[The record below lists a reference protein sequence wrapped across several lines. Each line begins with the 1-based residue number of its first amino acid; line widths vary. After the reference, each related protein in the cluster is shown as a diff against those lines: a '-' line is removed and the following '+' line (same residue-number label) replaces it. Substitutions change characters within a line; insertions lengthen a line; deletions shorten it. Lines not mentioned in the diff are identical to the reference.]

1 MAKNVRV
8 HELAKELGMTN
19 AETVELCHSLGVPIK
34 GQSSSLNEAYADMVR
49 RKAER
54 EGLTRDEQ
62 PQEAPAESGG
72 SKAKKTGSTIRIH
85 ALAKEL
91 QMTNPELVAFCQSLD
106 LAVKGHSSTL
116 NEDDAAM
123 VREKAQQAGLI
134 GSTAP
139 APAPAADESAAIA
152 EAEPAEQPAIKLESS
167 AAEDSVDETPDS
179 TPEADGG
186 SSDEAPTPEPPADPA
201 PRVISSAGPGSQP
214 DRVVSSPGPE
224 SAKAAPPTESDRPS
238 SSAAPPDTSGRGKW
252 SPNSAAS
259 GSSSVIEWKTHSSA
273 PGSSK

>member
-62 PQEAPAESGG
+62 PQEAPAESGV
-72 SKAKKTGSTIRIH
+72 SKAKKAGSTIRIH

-123 VREKAQQAGLI
+123 VSEKAQQAGLT
-134 GSTAP
+134 GSTASTP
-139 APAPAADESAAIA
+139 APAAAPAADEPLVVA
-152 EAEPAEQPAIKLESS
+152 EAEPAEQPAAEPESAS
-167 AAEDSVDETPDS
+167 VEESVDETPDS
-179 TPEADGG
+179 TYPEVELWQRQTKAKPMCMSRSTGK
-186 SSDEAPTPEPPADPA
+186 
-201 PRVISSAGPGSQP
+201 RVWRPIHE
-214 DRVVSSPGPE
+214 R
-224 SAKAAPPTESDRPS
+224 AKLIPL
-238 SSAAPPDTSGRGKW
+238 
-252 SPNSAAS
+252 AAS
-259 GSSSVIEWKTHSSA
+259 PSHVFM
-273 PGSSK
+273 

>member
-19 AETVELCHSLGVPIK
+19 AEMVELCHSLGVPIK

-62 PQEAPAESGG
+62 PQEAPAESVG
-72 SKAKKTGSTIRIH
+72 SKAKKAGSTIRIH

-123 VREKAQQAGLI
+123 VREKAQQAGLT

-139 APAPAADESAAIA
+139 APAPAADESAAIV
-152 EAEPAEQPAIKLESS
+152 EAEPAQQPATKPESS
-167 AAEDSVDETPDS
+167 AAEESVDE
-179 TPEADGG
+179 
-186 SSDEAPTPEPPADPA
+186 AP
-201 PRVISSAGPGSQP
+201 
-214 DRVVSSPGPE
+214 
-224 SAKAAPPTESDRPS
+224 
-238 SSAAPPDTSGRGKW
+238 
-252 SPNSAAS
+252 
-259 GSSSVIEWKTHSSA
+259 
-273 PGSSK
+273 

>member
-1 MAKNVRV
+1 M

-72 SKAKKTGSTIRIH
+72 SKAKKAGSTIRIH

-123 VREKAQQAGLI
+123 VREKAQQAGLT
-134 GSTAP
+134 GSTAS
-139 APAPAADESAAIA
+139 APAPAAAPAADEPLVVA
-152 EAEPAEQPAIKLESS
+152 EAEPAEQPASEPESAS
-167 AAEDSVDETPDS
+167 VEESVDETPDS

-238 SSAAPPDTSGRGKW
+238 SSASPRPTPPVGASGR
-252 SPNSAAS
+252 
-259 GSSSVIEWKTHSSA
+259 
-273 PGSSK
+273 